1 MMLEPAKCL
10 FLAALVTGLGSQPLP
25 GGGLWTGVGA
35 FALAAHW
42 MEGVSTPAALLIG
55 VVGLLVSAL
64 RAPRPRGLTVEALT
78 LLAAVLSKTWWAS
91 ALLYW
96 LGGLLAGQLLA
107 SRLKG
112 DEAKLWSNLARE
124 NALAAAANLAVALVL
139 AQAFSPV
146 IAAAL
151 VAVQL
156 LNSRGRRNF
165 GYRLQSGA
173 ARATLHELVNTEQNL
188 LTSERAGQALRH
200 QVQVLSWLSEALRE
214 LAGRLKVDDILLL
227 LQALTERLCQQ
238 QATIVH
244 WQGNQRAWGSP
255 SPELATQLKWVL
267 EQQTPVRTESVLCV
281 PLTLGREV
289 QGAIALQRSSPPWDD
304 SHLQSVLALCR
315 GAGVSLSNASLFAQ
329 LEAQQRELLETQA
342 QLVQSGKLRAVGQM
356 AAGIA
361 HELNSPLGAVFMN
374 LEMVCQQAP
383 ENLKKRLERA
393 LGATQ
398 RARTIIDKLLDHSRP
413 AAPEQRLDL
422 ARVVRE
428 GLEFIEP
435 QCSPAVLHCHP
446 LETLWVD
453 GRAGEIQQVLTN
465 LLLNARDACV
475 EAETT
480 EPAIAVGCLREGS
493 QAVLWVSDNGR
504 GVPPEVAARLF
515 DPFFTTKEP
524 GRGTGLGLWT
534 SQEIARSH
542 RGVLD
547 FQSQPGQGT
556 RFCLR
561 LPVAGD

>member
-1 MMLEPAKCL
+1 MVLEPAQCL
-10 FLAALVTGLGSQPLP
+10 FLAALVTGLASQPLP
-25 GGGLWTGVGA
+25 AGGLWTGVGA
-35 FALAAHW
+35 FALAALW
-42 MEGVSTPAALLIG
+42 MDGLAPAAALLIG
-55 VVGLLVSAL
+55 CVGLLVSAL
-64 RAPRPRGLTVEALT
+64 RAPRPRGLMIEAGAL
-78 LLAAVLSKTWWAS
+78 LLAALAIPWWAS

-96 LGGLLAGQLLA
+96 LGGFLGGQLMA
-107 SRLKG
+107 GRLKG
-112 DEAKLWSNLARE
+112 QEARLWRSLALE
-124 NALAAAANLAVALVL
+124 NALAAAANMAVALVL
-139 AQAFSPV
+139 AQAFSPL
-146 IAAAL
+146 IASAL

-156 LNSRGRRNF
+156 ISARGRRNF
-165 GYRLQSGA
+165 AYRLQSGA
-173 ARATLHELVNTEQNL
+173 ARATLHELENTEQNL

-244 WQGNQRAWGSP
+244 WQGQQRAWGNP
-255 SPELATQLKWVL
+255 SPELTSQLKWVL
-267 EQQTPVRTESVLCV
+267 EQQTPVRSDTVLCV

-289 QGAIALQRSSPPWDD
+289 HGAIALQRSHPAWDD

-361 HELNSPLGAVFMN
+361 HELNSPLGAVYMN

-398 RARTIIDKLLDHSRP
+398 RARTIIEKLLNHSRP
-413 AAPEQRLDL
+413 AASEERLDL
-422 ARVVRE
+422 SRVVRE
-428 GLEFIEP
+428 GLDFVEP
-435 QCSPAVLHCHP
+435 QCSPVGLHCQQ
-446 LETLWVD
+446 LESVWVA
-453 GRAGEIQQVLTN
+453 GRGGEIQQILTN
-465 LLLNARDACV
+465 LVLNARDACV
-475 EAETT
+475 EAGVA
-480 EPAIAVGCLREGS
+480 EPLITVGCRREGS

-504 GVPPEVAARLF
+504 GVEPEVAGRLF

-542 RGVLD
+542 QGTLS
-547 FQSQPGQGT
+547 FESQPGQGT
-556 RFCLR
+556 RFYLH